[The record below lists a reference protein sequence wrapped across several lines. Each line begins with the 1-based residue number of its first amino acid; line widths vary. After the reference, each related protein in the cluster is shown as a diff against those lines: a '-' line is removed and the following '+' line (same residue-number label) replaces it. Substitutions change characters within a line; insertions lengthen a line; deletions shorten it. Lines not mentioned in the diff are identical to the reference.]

1 MRLRGVL
8 LAFGVLVVGAGGAL
22 GQPPFAG
29 RTVTV
34 LVGNPPGGGYDR
46 FARIVAFAA
55 GRRPGG

>member
-8 LAFGVLVVGAGGAL
+8 LAFGVLAVGAGGAL
-22 GQPPFAG
+22 GQPPFAD

-34 LVGNPPGGGYDR
+34 LVGNPPGGRYDR